1 MVATA
6 KPIKEATPAAEEDP
20 HDHLLLDPRPRE
32 EMNNMVLESMH
43 STSWKFWLT
52 VVFLGLIVLSCLI
65 GVLTY
70 ITVGGLGT
78 TGFNRPTYWGMDL
91 LNVVYWIGLAHA
103 GTFVSALLRAVKAEF
118 RRPFTRV
125 AELITLFA
133 LINVGISVF
142 IHMGRYWLGYWLIP
156 YPNIRTLW
164 PNFHS
169 PLGWDF
175 LAISTY
181 AICSTLYLF
190 MPLIP
195 DLAMARDRSTGWRR
209 VIYRILAVGFRGTE
223 SEWEHLHKAMTINAW
238 AFIPLMFSV
247 STTIAW
253 DFATATRPEWSS
265 TIFGPYFVSAAVH
278 SGVGAVA
285 VVVVLIRAMMKNMKY
300 YIRPEHLDAIGKLM
314 LVISVVWG
322 YFWFNDYIVQWFGGD
337 KFVATTLAVH
347 EKGPYWWMW
356 VITIVTEAAIPWIFL
371 WFKRVRTNPAAL
383 LTIGLLINVGKYFE
397 DFVIIPVSLT
407 INRMPFTWRYYLP
420 TVEILLTIGTFA
432 LFILLYMIATRV
444 VPVIPVWE
452 VQEGQAAHSLIRVGR
467 AKVKT
472 LSDIE

>member
-6 KPIKEATPAAEEDP
+6 KPIKGAAPAAEEDP
-20 HDHLLLDPRPRE
+20 RQHLLLDPRPRD
-32 EMNNMVLESMH
+32 EMNNMVLEAMH
-43 STSWKFWLT
+43 TTTWKFWLSAFGLT
-52 VVFLGLIVLSCLI
+52 LVVAGCLVYVLG
-65 GVLTY
+65 Y
-70 ITVGGLGT
+70 ITTEGLGV
-78 TGFNRPTYWGMDL
+78 TGFNRPTFWGIDL

-118 RRPFTRV
+118 RRPFTRI

-142 IHMGRYWLGYWLIP
+142 IHMGRYWLAYWLFP
-156 YPNIRTLW
+156 YPNVRTIW

-181 AICSTLYLF
+181 TICSTLYLY

-209 VIYRILAVGFRGTE
+209 ILYRILAVGWRGTE
-223 SEWEHLHKAMTINAW
+223 GEWEHLHKAVTINAW

-253 DFATATRPEWSS
+253 DFAAATRPEWWS

-278 SGVGAVA
+278 SGVSLVA
-285 VVVVLIRAMMKNMKY
+285 VVVVLIRATMKNMKY
-300 YIRPEHLDAIGKLM
+300 YLRPEHLDAIGKLM

-322 YFWFNDYIVQWFGGD
+322 YFYFNDYIIQWFGGD
-337 KFVATTLAVH
+337 KYVFQTLLVH

-356 VITIVTEAAIPWIFL
+356 VTTLVCEAGIPWVTL
-371 WFKRVRTNPAAL
+371 WFKKVRTNPWAL

-407 INRMPFTWRYYLP
+407 INRMPFTWRYYFP
-420 TVEILLTIGTFA
+420 RVEVLLTIGTIA
-432 LFILLYMIATRV
+432 LFILLYMIATRI

-452 VQEGQAAHSLIRVGR
+452 VQEGQVAHGVRKVGQ
-467 AKVKT
+467 ATVKT
-472 LSDIE
+472 LSDLE

>member
-1 MVATA
+1 MAVTA
-6 KPIKEATPAAEEDP
+6 EPLRGAAPAVEEDP
-20 HDHLLLDPRPRE
+20 HQHLLLDPRPRE

-43 STSWKFWLT
+43 STTWKFWMT
-52 VVFLGLIVLSCLI
+52 VSLLGLVVIGCLVYVL
-65 GVLTY
+65 GV
-70 ITVGGLGT
+70 ITVEGLGT
-78 TGFNRPTYWGMDL
+78 TGFTRPIYWGMDL

-118 RRPFTRV
+118 RRPFTRI

-133 LINVGISVF
+133 LVNVGISVF
-142 IHMGRYWLGYWLIP
+142 IHMGRYWLAYWLIP
-156 YPNIRTLW
+156 YPNGRTLW

-181 AICSTLYLF
+181 TISSTLYLY

-209 VIYRILAVGFRGTE
+209 SLYTILALGFRGTE
-223 SEWEHLHKAMTINAW
+223 GQWEHLHKAMTINAW

-253 DFATATRPEWSS
+253 DFAAATRPVWWS
-265 TIFGPYFVSAAVH
+265 TVYGPYFVSAAVH

-285 VVVVLIRAMMKNMKY
+285 VVVVLIRAWMKNMKY
-300 YIRPEHLDAIGKLM
+300 YIRPEHLDAIGKLI
-314 LVISVVWG
+314 LAISVAWG
-322 YFWFNDYIVQWFGGD
+322 YFWFNDYVIQWFGGD

-347 EKGPYWWMW
+347 EKGPYGWMW
-356 VITIVTEAAIPWIFL
+356 IITIVTEGIIPWVFL
-371 WFKRVRTNPAAL
+371 WFKKVRTTPWAL

-397 DFVIIPVSLT
+397 DFTIIPVSLT
-407 INRMPFTWRYYLP
+407 INRMAYTWRYYFP
-420 TVEILLTIGTFA
+420 RIEVFLTIGTIA
-432 LFILLYMIATRV
+432 LFILLYIIATRV

-452 VQEGQAAHSLIRVGR
+452 VQEGQVAHGLKRFGK
-467 AKVKT
+467 ATVKT
-472 LSDIE
+472 VSDIE